1 MEGAPESVLI
11 PPLWPLQ
18 VAIRFLFEESDLCR
32 GLGGGGPGH
41 QDSQEG
47 HEDSEPIKY
56 VNKLVRFKTLGKTKL
71 NFRPDLILTGE
82 QI

>member
-1 MEGAPESVLI
+1 MEGAPKAVFV
-11 PPLWPLQ
+11 PPPWPLQ
-18 VAIRFLFEESDLCR
+18 VAIRFLFEESDLSR

-47 HEDSEPIKY
+47 CENGEPIKY

>member
-11 PPLWPLQ
+11 PPPWPLQ
-18 VAIRFLFEESDLCR
+18 FAKRFLFEESGLSR

-47 HEDSEPIKY
+47 REDGEPIK
-56 VNKLVRFKTLGKTKL
+56 
-71 NFRPDLILTGE
+71 IC
-82 QI
+82 